1 MKKEFEELKE
11 EDISMVQ
18 FPANGELKIPTA
30 NSIHINRI
38 IKIIKEVIAI
48 LVLSCLKLSEVNSI
62 PIPNT
67 KSKEPIIK
75 KSNILQSTELVSIMP
90 RSGIIKRDNGYS
102 AFFEIFKFIMIFLKN
117 L

>member
-1 MKKEFEELKE
+1 MP
-11 EDISMVQ
+11 MVQ

-30 NSIHINRI
+30 NSIHINR
-38 IKIIKEVIAI
+38 KSNIIKEIIAI

-67 KSKEPIIK
+67 KSKEPISK
-75 KSNILQSTELVSIMP
+75 KSNILHSTELVSITP

-102 AFFEIFKFIMIFLKN
+102 TFFEMFKFIMVFLSN
-117 L
+117 